1 MTTITALP
9 APPQTSSPSTFDTL
23 ADAWLASL
31 PTFVTETNIVAGE
44 VINNRDIS
52 IAQAGTATTQA
63 SNAATSASNALI
75 SANNSA
81 ASASVTKW
89 LNTTSY
95 TQGAIVW
102 SPINFQTYRN
112 KVAGVNATDP
122 SLYPTGW
129 QLLFSV
135 PDPSAQANY
144 SQLQVLSGIATW
156 QPIPFYPLTAMS
168 VL

>member
-31 PTFVTETNIVAGE
+31 PTFVNETNIVANE
-44 VINNRDIS
+44 VLANRDTS
-52 IAQAGTATTQA
+52 VTQAGNA
-63 SNAATSASNALI
+63 STSASNALI

-112 KVAGVNATDP
+112 KVAGVNTTDP

-144 SQLQVLSGIATW
+144 YQLQVLNGTATW
-156 QPIPFYPLTAMS
+156 QPTPSYPITTAMS